1 MFFKKK
7 KSLNESMEEARQN
20 MMSFLHD
27 IYYEIEAQRQIAE
40 KTGLFT
46 NKEFAQYMEDTL
58 NEASEFYD
66 DMDPDEI
73 MAERIGNKI
82 KKMIGADD
90 MKVVKVES

>member
-1 MFFKKK
+1 MFFRKKK
-7 KSLNESMEEARQN
+7 ENEDLKAEARESME
-20 MMSFLHD
+20 SFLHD

-66 DMDPDEI
+66 DMNPDEI

-82 KKMIGADD
+82 KKIIGADD
-90 MKVVKVES
+90 MEVVKVGL

>member
-1 MFFKKK
+1 MFFRKKK
-7 KSLNESMEEARQN
+7 ENEDLKAEAREA
-20 MMSFLHD
+20 MESFLHD
-27 IYYEIEAQRQIAE
+27 IYYEIEAHRQIAE

-46 NKEFAQYMEDTL
+46 NEEFAQYMEDTL

-82 KKMIGADD
+82 KRMIGADD
-90 MKVVKVES
+90 MEVVKVGL